1 MAGKILSFITSLTL
15 LLLAFF
21 LLWTLW
27 SPEKVLSLVSEYRLP
42 ITFAALFLLFL
53 SLLNFQREG
62 KGLPAYTFNLLKGKG
77 TVSIETLKKGI
88 QTFVKAESPNLH
100 VISCKLKEGGKL
112 LELNLAGQTEPA
124 LLENLSNL
132 LAEQFGFE
140 GQLDIFFEKSL

>member
-1 MAGKILSFITSLTL
+1 MADKIISLVTSLTF

-21 LLWTLW
+21 LLWATW
-27 SPEKVLSLVSEYRLP
+27 STEKAFLLLTEYRL
-42 ITFAALFLLFL
+42 TLTLGALFLLFL

-62 KGLPAYTFNLLKGKG
+62 KGLPTYTFNLLKGKG

-88 QTFVKAESPNLH
+88 QTFVRAENPSLH

-112 LELNLAGQTEPA
+112 LELILAGQTEPSI
-124 LLENLSNL
+124 LENLSNL

-140 GQLDIFFEKSL
+140 GQLDIFFEKHL